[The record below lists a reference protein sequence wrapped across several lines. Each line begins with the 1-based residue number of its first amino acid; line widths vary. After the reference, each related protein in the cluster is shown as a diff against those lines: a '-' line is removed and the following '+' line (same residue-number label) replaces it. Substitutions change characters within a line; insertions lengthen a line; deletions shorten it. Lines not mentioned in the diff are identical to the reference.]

1 MGNVVI
7 GTDEL
12 APKQALQCYPNPVSD
27 ELAIDAGNMTVS
39 RVVVADLNGT
49 PVGTYAPQNRINVS
63 GLAPGMYLL
72 QVVTDQ
78 GIAVQK
84 FVKL

>member
-1 MGNVVI
+1 
-7 GTDEL
+7 
-12 APKQALQCYPNPVSD
+12 
-27 ELAIDAGNMTVS
+27 MTVS